1 MIKIYTVKSSLG
13 RQNMAPGEFSQECC
27 PSPPSP
33 REMSLEFNFR
43 HKCSCK
49 CEEAWRR
56 EKGYQLNKSNKNKI
70 KPTCSLYLSCNG
82 SFIHVNLFLDSQ
94 YLEQPLKCFVK
105 KTVYRSFFSTSFLFH
120 FRKSILEFFE
130 EIFKKYFRMN
140 SILKKKLASTNR

>member
-1 MIKIYTVKSSLG
+1 MSVAPLPLHPEKCLLNSTLG
-13 RQNMAPGEFSQECC
+13 ISALANVRRHGE
-27 PSPPSP
+27 
-33 REMSLEFNFR
+33 
-43 HKCSCK
+43 
-49 CEEAWRR
+49 
-56 EKGYQLNKSNKNKI
+56 EKKAYQLNKSNKNKI